1 MATSADLRRAAQI
14 ERDRLQS
21 VCDGADLA
29 MVMVIVGVA
38 PIKHEFLALALVP
51 AILRWRASK
60 EKAVQQRLVEDPPRY
75 DFDEPVEVEFE
86 SWDRAPL
93 EARSEDYVPLV
104 VRYVGESIRIVGFEN
119 AMIDAIEKQ
128 LGAAEKGETRL
139 ADARESEAESLADE
153 SALALI
159 DCSAALVDLLTQG
172 WIGEEESEALLRAA
186 EPKLHQYWRADQQR
200 HEAPANPILPEQLR
214 DELRQLDVPDNA
226 LPTPGSPMRDIYGM
240 PRQAITRLRRR
251 LFFNAAT
258 KQGLAHVLQTGTVRS
273 GAFVTR

>member
-1 MATSADLRRAAQI
+1 MATSTEVRMAAQI

-60 EKAVQQRLVEDPPRY
+60 EKTVQQRLVEDPPRY
-75 DFDEPVEVEFE
+75 DFDEPVDVEFE
-86 SWDRAPL
+86 SWDPAPL
-93 EARSEDYVPLV
+93 EARPEDYVPLL
-104 VRYVGESIRIVGFEN
+104 VRYVGESIRVVAFEN

-128 LGAAEKGETRL
+128 LGAAEKGEIRL
-139 ADARESEAESLADE
+139 ADARESEAESLANE
-153 SALALI
+153 SALALVN
-159 DCSAALVDLLTQG
+159 CSAALIDLLTEG

-186 EPKLHQYWRADQQR
+186 EPKLHQYWRADQLR

-214 DELRQLDVPDNA
+214 DELHQLDVPDNA
-226 LPTPGSPMRDIYGM
+226 LPAPGSPMRDLYGM

-251 LFFNAAT
+251 LLFNAAT
-258 KQGLAHVLQTGTVRS
+258 KRGLAHVLQTGTVRS
-273 GAFVTR
+273 GAFVTP